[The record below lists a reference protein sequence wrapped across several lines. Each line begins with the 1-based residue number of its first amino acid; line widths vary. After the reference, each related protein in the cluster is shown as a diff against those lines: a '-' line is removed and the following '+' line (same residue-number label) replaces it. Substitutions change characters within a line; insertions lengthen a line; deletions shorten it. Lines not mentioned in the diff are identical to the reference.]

1 MPSAW
6 ESFGES
12 DARVRPL
19 NDVTIIDLSQN
30 LAGPYCTQ
38 ALGDLGATVIK
49 VEPPAGDPARAWGPP
64 FWRGDST
71 LFLSANRNKRSITLD
86 LSSAADRAELDALV
100 QTADVFVQA
109 FRQGVIDKL
118 GFGVE
123 TLRAR
128 DPRLIYCSITAY
140 GDEGPLSGLAGYD
153 PLMQAHAGLMSVTGH
168 PGAPARV
175 GTSIVDMGTGLW
187 ATIGILAALRER
199 DVTGKGAHVSAALY
213 ETALAWNAYHMMGY
227 LANGVTPG
235 PAGTG
240 FPLIAP
246 YDAFPTSDGRLMIA
260 AANDGLF
267 VKLCD
272 ALGLHELRD
281 DDRMKTNPQRVAMK
295 DLVNRAVSSATRKF
309 TTQDLEARLRSAGVP
324 CAPVFDVAQVVDAPQ
339 TIASGMLHKVGMDG
353 APDYT
358 AVAMPLK
365 FDGVR
370 PRADAIPPARA

>member
-1 MPSAW
+1 M
-6 ESFGES
+6 
-12 DARVRPL
+12 RPL
-19 NDVTIIDLSQN
+19 NDVTVIDLSQN

-49 VEPPAGDPARAWGPP
+49 IEPPAGDPARSWGPP
-64 FWRGDST
+64 FWRGDSP
-71 LFLSANRNKRSITLD
+71 LFLSANRNKTGITLD
-86 LSSAADRAELDALV
+86 LNDANDRMKLV
-100 QTADVFVQA
+100 EFVAGADVFVQA
-109 FRQGVIDKL
+109 FRQGVIEKL
-118 GFGVE
+118 GFGVD

-128 DPRLIYCSITAY
+128 HPRLIYCSISAY

-168 PGAPARV
+168 PGSPARI

-199 DVTGKGAHVSAALY
+199 DATGEGAHVSAALY
-213 ETALAWNAYHMMGY
+213 DTALAWNAYHMMGY
-227 LANGVTPG
+227 LASGVTPG

-272 ALGLHELRD
+272 ALGLDALRD
-281 DDRMKTNPQRVAMK
+281 DAGLATNPQRVAAR
-295 DLVNRAVSSATRKF
+295 DYVNSEVSKATSQYA
-309 TTQDLEARLRSAGVP
+309 TDALQQRLRDAGVP
-324 CAPVFDVAQVVDAPQ
+324 CAPVLDVAQVVTEPQ
-339 TIASGMLHKVGMDG
+339 TISSGMLQKVGMEG

-370 PRADAIPPARA
+370 PTANAIPPSHTRT